1 MRLIYSF
8 SNIEQYKK
16 LKVAVENIDNRLK
29 IRVSGPKAFFLQHFF
44 KYYFKV
50 YNSME
55 PVAVHDGS
63 YIYTLYV
70 PPIPSEAHARH
81 FEDFI
86 RRWLFGTRIPLAVT
100 ISVTNRCQLSCQ
112 HCSVPAGESSEPE
125 LSTEEFKRVI
135 AQCLDLGTTNITFT
149 GGEPLLFAGLEELLS
164 SIPREKAVALVFTN
178 AQALSEQ
185 RARSLKEA
193 GAWGIQIS
201 LDSPDPE
208 EHDRFRAAGSF
219 EAVEKG
225 VKAARK
231 AGLLVGLSTYATNE
245 SVQEKRLSGIAEW
258 GAAWGVQEISVF
270 DVIPTGRLL
279 HHEEVM
285 LSPQNRK
292 SLIEESQ
299 QLRKKY
305 SGQMH
310 VITQSWTNSRKGFA
324 RFIGCLAGNYQFHI
338 SSSGDF
344 RPCDFTPF
352 SMGNVRTESVQDLWE
367 KLTTHTSY
375 RKHRHDCRMQCPTFR
390 KEHLDFPAGRSES
403 KAPAD

>member
-1 MRLIYSF
+1 LIYRF
-8 SNIEQYKK
+8 PNIKQYRK
-16 LKVAVENIDNRLK
+16 LGVAVENEDNRLK
-29 IRVSGPKAFFLQHFF
+29 IRVSGPKAFLFQHFF

-50 YNSME
+50 YNSMD

-86 RRWLFGTRIPLAVT
+86 RRWRFGTRIPLAVT
-100 ISVTNRCQLSCQ
+100 ISVTNRCQLSCE
-112 HCSVPAGESSEPE
+112 HCSVPAGESSGPE
-125 LSTEEFKRVI
+125 LSTEEFKRII

-149 GGEPLLFAGLEELLS
+149 GGEPLLFSGLEELLT

-178 AQALSEQ
+178 ALALSEQ

-193 GAWGIQIS
+193 GAWGIQVS

-219 EAVEKG
+219 ETVEKG

-245 SVQEKRLSGIAEW
+245 SVQKKWLSRIVER
-258 GAAWGVQEISVF
+258 GASWGVQEVSVF
-270 DVIPTGRLL
+270 DIIPTGRLL
-279 HHEEVM
+279 HHEEVI
-285 LSPQNRK
+285 LSFQNRK

-305 SGQMH
+305 SGKLH
-310 VITQSWTNSRKGFA
+310 VITQSWTNSKKGFA

-338 SSSGDF
+338 SASGGF

-352 SMGNVRTESVQDLWE
+352 SMGNVRTESLEILW
-367 KLTTHTSY
+367 KRITTHPSY
-375 RKHRHDCRMQCPTFR
+375 RKHRHACRMQCPTFR
-390 KEHLDFPAGRSES
+390 KEHIDHLGGRSES
-403 KAPAD
+403 